1 MMARRIVKFKV
12 RKTNGSRTS
21 YAKTKTKMRKMARLA
36 KQSRYVDNYRP
47 PSNNY

>member
-1 MMARRIVKFKV
+1 MARKIVKFRVK
-12 RKTNGSRTS
+12 KTNGNRTS
-21 YAKTKTKMRKMARLA
+21 YATTKMRKLARLA